1 MAAMGGRENLGLWG
15 NRKSCVMEIM
25 KMVILDGYTLNP
37 GDLGWGA
44 FDGIDAEL
52 SVYDRSFG
60 EEVRERAADAEV
72 VLTNKSVLTAEDIE
86 ALPKL
91 RYIGVLA
98 TGYNVVDVEA
108 ARERGIV
115 VTNIPGYSTES
126 VAQLVF
132 ALLFGLTRRVEYHA
146 RLVAEGAWSESK
158 DFSFHKSP
166 QIELSGLHL
175 GVIGYG
181 AIGRAVV
188 RIGLALGMGA
198 LVHTRTEPEALPEGV
213 RLVDGATLLEESD
226 VLSLHC
232 PLTAENERMVDAGF
246 LQRMKGSAFF
256 LNTARGG
263 LVDEA
268 ALAEAL
274 NEGEIAGAGL
284 DVMERE
290 PPPAGSPLLEAKN
303 CLITPH
309 LAWATLAA
317 RERLLGIAVE
327 NVQAWMAGNPINR
340 VPGSG

>member
-1 MAAMGGRENLGLWG
+1 
-15 NRKSCVMEIM
+15 
-25 KMVILDGYTLNP
+25 MVILDGYTLNP
-37 GDLGWGA
+37 GDLGCGA

-52 SVYDRSFG
+52 SVYDRTDP
-60 EEVRERAADAEV
+60 EAVRQRAANAEV
-72 VLTNKSVLTAEDIE
+72 VLTNKCVLTAEDIE

-146 RLVAEGAWSESK
+146 RLVAEGSWSECE

-166 QIELSGLHL
+166 QIELSGLKL

-181 AIGRAVV
+181 AIGRSVV
-188 RIGLALGMGA
+188 RIGLALGMRV
-198 LVHTRTEPEALPEGV
+198 LVHTRTGPEVLPEGV
-213 RLVDGATLLEESD
+213 RLVDRAGLLRESD
-226 VLSLHC
+226 VVSLHC
-232 PLTAENERMVDAGF
+232 PLTAENGRMVDAGF
-246 LQRMKGSAFF
+246 LQRMKRSAFF

-274 NEGEIAGAGL
+274 NAGEIAGAGL

-290 PPPAGSPLLEAKN
+290 PPPAGSPLLKAKN

-317 RERLLGIAVE
+317 RQRLAGIAVE
-327 NVQAWMAGNPINR
+327 NVQAWMAGKPINR
-340 VPGSG
+340 VPGSA